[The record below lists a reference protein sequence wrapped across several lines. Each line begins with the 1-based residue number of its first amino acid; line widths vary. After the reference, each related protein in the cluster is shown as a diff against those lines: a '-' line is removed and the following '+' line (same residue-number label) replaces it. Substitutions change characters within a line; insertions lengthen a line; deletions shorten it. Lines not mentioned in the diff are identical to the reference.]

1 MERKKR
7 IDMKMI
13 RQEGESNLTGEGGS
27 IGGFDPWVISLS
39 FCLTL
44 GLVGF
49 ILQYLMDI
57 NVLELTNFK
66 DRAIGIAVLSG
77 VDTALRTKLYVEFVI
92 GAIVS
97 LFILLV
103 LFDYISNKYL
113 KSIPVSFEKQMIFY
127 TSLFALASMFL
138 YVTSRQILFLN
149 NLKLLGFLTILLSL
163 FILLKLIADRM
174 RWEGITLAFS
184 NSTVISISLIFPFF
198 SYITGLVLLNKSLSF
213 VNDIYHYMI
222 LSFLW
227 ISFLAIYYMLNI
239 AANKMNRSNVL
250 LSNLVALSFLPI
262 LLIPITI
269 PLSNELQ
276 FTLSGIVHISPRI
289 ISVSIA
295 AFLLLLSLILFIVF
309 SKRDI
314 YVPQSIKVLE
324 NAYFPIIIASAI
336 LFRNYQHFLV
346 FDVYDMF
353 HQGELLIS
361 NQQLF
366 SFGSMPYVGIYPTKG
381 LSEMYYQILYSLV
394 NGYGPVEPLLWSW
407 ITPLIGSIL
416 LYFIIK
422 SITDPVFSAL
432 MILFVPISDVM
443 GGYGSFYYAM
453 SILVAL
459 CLIWTLRKTTF
470 LRSSMLWLTIIFIVL
485 WRLDFGVAAFAGAI
499 FILLIIYTKELL
511 MNNCHLTDIRTLSLS
526 LLTIITSITI
536 FYILFVAMNKE
547 SVSET
552 LLQNIQFALYQ
563 DPVVSYVDIMSGYSN
578 WAVFQYAVLP
588 IISII
593 YIIYFLI
600 KLFIRKETPSSN
612 EVYLVFL
619 AIFSLVIS
627 VRSVQRHSLIEG
639 YNCYLFVFLMIFM
652 PFYFRVKKNISIILL
667 MGLLLTYLLVLPSY
681 TVVLNNQNGEFFDY
695 HDWSGKEIRVIDSKI
710 QYLNIVEFLNA
721 HLGQNQTFFDF
732 TNSPILYVFSN
743 KKHIPYIIPNLY
755 HTSELIQD
763 ITLEKLNYYH
773 RKGDL
778 PIVIFKQGNLW
789 DNLDFVPNEIRSY
802 RISEFIYT
810 HYKPFG
816 YLDNFQIWVE
826 DNSTINVIINQSEL
840 REQIR
845 LKPEEMCLNDINRIS
860 DGGLVFQC
868 GSYDPQISNLLDL
881 ESTRNLSECNYPSL
895 IIKYKCSIEGS
906 LQIFYA
912 YNESPFEEIYSFQA
926 NIRNTSQNYSE
937 LLVPIPNRGR
947 LTDIRFDPPANSVFE
962 IESVEIRKGETGI
975 RTITSKDIKQEFD
988 LKKLPYIWGSYDGKD
1003 ALKNTE
1009 VIEEL
1014 SGSPMGLDKG
1024 QDVVFSF
1031 RPITDK
1037 SSGNYIH
1044 FRIKSEQSAN
1054 LTIIY
1059 GNESIS
1065 SIMFQVLPSAKYEDY
1080 LVRISS
1086 QWQWMSEPIS
1096 SIMINSSRKIEIGGI
1111 TIKKGD

>member
-1 MERKKR
+1 
-7 IDMKMI
+7 MKMI
-13 RQEGESNLTGEGGS
+13 RLEGESDLTGEEGS

-227 ISFLAIYYMLNI
+227 ISFLAIYCVLNI

-353 HQGELLIS
+353 HHGELLIS

-416 LYFIIK
+416 LYFIRNCFLCIDDIIRPNIRYHGWIWVILLCNVHFGCTMPYVGSEENDILK
-422 SITDPVFSAL
+422 VF
-432 MILFVPISDVM
+432 
-443 GGYGSFYYAM
+443 YAM
-453 SILVAL
+453 VNNNFYCIMAIGFRSGCICRSNFYFIYNLYERIINEQLLFNGYQNSQFISLNDNNFYNHIL
-459 CLIWTLRKTTF
+459 
-470 LRSSMLWLTIIFIVL
+470 
-485 WRLDFGVAAFAGAI
+485 
-499 FILLIIYTKELL
+499 
-511 MNNCHLTDIRTLSLS
+511 
-526 LLTIITSITI
+526 
-536 FYILFVAMNKE
+536 
-547 SVSET
+547 
-552 LLQNIQFALYQ
+552 
-563 DPVVSYVDIMSGYSN
+563 
-578 WAVFQYAVLP
+578 
-588 IISII
+588 
-593 YIIYFLI
+593 YII
-600 KLFIRKETPSSN
+600 R
-612 EVYLVFL
+612 
-619 AIFSLVIS
+619 
-627 VRSVQRHSLIEG
+627 RHE
-639 YNCYLFVFLMIFM
+639 
-652 PFYFRVKKNISIILL
+652 
-667 MGLLLTYLLVLPSY
+667 
-681 TVVLNNQNGEFFDY
+681 
-695 HDWSGKEIRVIDSKI
+695 
-710 QYLNIVEFLNA
+710 
-721 HLGQNQTFFDF
+721 
-732 TNSPILYVFSN
+732 
-743 KKHIPYIIPNLY
+743 
-755 HTSELIQD
+755 
-763 ITLEKLNYYH
+763 
-773 RKGDL
+773 
-778 PIVIFKQGNLW
+778 
-789 DNLDFVPNEIRSY
+789 
-802 RISEFIYT
+802 
-810 HYKPFG
+810 
-816 YLDNFQIWVE
+816 
-826 DNSTINVIINQSEL
+826 
-840 REQIR
+840 
-845 LKPEEMCLNDINRIS
+845 
-860 DGGLVFQC
+860 
-868 GSYDPQISNLLDL
+868 
-881 ESTRNLSECNYPSL
+881 
-895 IIKYKCSIEGS
+895 
-906 LQIFYA
+906 
-912 YNESPFEEIYSFQA
+912 
-926 NIRNTSQNYSE
+926 
-937 LLVPIPNRGR
+937 
-947 LTDIRFDPPANSVFE
+947 
-962 IESVEIRKGETGI
+962 
-975 RTITSKDIKQEFD
+975 
-988 LKKLPYIWGSYDGKD
+988 
-1003 ALKNTE
+1003 
-1009 VIEEL
+1009 
-1014 SGSPMGLDKG
+1014 
-1024 QDVVFSF
+1024 
-1031 RPITDK
+1031 
-1037 SSGNYIH
+1037 
-1044 FRIKSEQSAN
+1044 
-1054 LTIIY
+1054 
-1059 GNESIS
+1059 
-1065 SIMFQVLPSAKYEDY
+1065 
-1080 LVRISS
+1080 
-1086 QWQWMSEPIS
+1086 
-1096 SIMINSSRKIEIGGI
+1096 
-1111 TIKKGD
+1111 